1 MLNIPSEFSVKV
13 ELPFKMFSVWFNH
26 ETLGL
31 GNQLTASADRVP
43 FEKVKVGAEKAD
55 VIKEGRKKSW
65 INIAIKSE
73 ASLSTHITQNSTLVK
88 IPSITKTRNTLIP
101 SYSNVLQTMLLM
113 NANKEC
119 LDKHTINLEEWVILP
134 AVLSWM
140 LTSPPPLE
148 ELMLH
153 VYFPSSLRLTFLS
166 SREALPVTTAW
177 GKSWVLP
184 LNCDAWF
191 VRSGAPFW

>member
-1 MLNIPSEFSVKV
+1 MLNIPSEFSGKV
-13 ELPFKMFSVWFNH
+13 ELPFRMFSVWFNH

-31 GNQLTASADRVP
+31 GNHLTASADRVP

-55 VIKEGRKKSW
+55 VIKEGRKKSS
-65 INIAIKSE
+65 INIGIKSE

-119 LDKHTINLEEWVILP
+119 LDKHTINLEE
-134 AVLSWM
+134 
-140 LTSPPPLE
+140 
-148 ELMLH
+148 
-153 VYFPSSLRLTFLS
+153 
-166 SREALPVTTAW
+166 
-177 GKSWVLP
+177 
-184 LNCDAWF
+184 
-191 VRSGAPFW
+191 